1 MVMIQTNLSA
11 GRHPRR
17 IGVAEA
23 KSRLS
28 ELLRDAAAGPTI
40 IHSRGRDLAVVLAV
54 EEYDRLA
61 TEHTALRGGG
71 GGFLERVDR
80 LKQRH
85 GGGTEDFRPPRLR
98 LNPLDPF
105 ARRSRAR
112 R

>member
-1 MVMIQTNLSA
+1 MTQTTLNA
-11 GRHPRR
+11 WRHARR

-28 ELLRDAAAGPTI
+28 ELLRGATAGPTI

-54 EEYDRLA
+54 EEYDRLR
-61 TEHTALRGGG
+61 TEHGASRGGG

-98 LNPLDPF
+98 LTPLDPF